1 LLADQTNLKTGVAIL
16 AGALSTEHFFTVTLS
31 SVGAT
36 KKFFRDSDGV
46 AIVNKSLVIA
56 AVLSFGL
63 AISVDIVLG
72 TFPATLVTAAILTA
86 IFVVIYQAALGK
98 GPLAGWL

>member
-1 LLADQTNLKTGVAIL
+1 MVDNSGLRTGLGII

-36 KKFFRDSDGV
+36 KKFFNDEEGKALVD
-46 AIVNKSLVIA
+46 KSLAIA

-63 AISVDIVLG
+63 AITVDIVLG
-72 TFPATLVTAAILTA
+72 TFSATVTAAVLAVVFT
-86 IFVVIYQAALGK
+86 VIYMGATGR
-98 GPLAGWL
+98 GPLAGWI

>member
-1 LLADQTNLKTGVAIL
+1 MVENANLRTGLGIV

-36 KKFFRDSDGV
+36 KKFFADDEGRRLVD
-46 AIVNKSLVIA
+46 KSLLIA

-63 AISVDIVLG
+63 AITVDLVLG
-72 TFPATLVTAAILTA
+72 TFSATTTAAVLTV
-86 IFVVIYQAALGK
+86 IFVLIYQAATNR
-98 GPLAGWL
+98 GPLAGWI